1 MDKKPLFG
9 PGNLLAMPFRAL
21 NLPFKKYREY
31 YGTPKKEEEYQ
42 GTILQKERVKKL
54 IQLILKG
61 KNLEKKDQKFMD
73 MFNDFLTSEGH
84 HPIDQTGVNMK
95 CDDPKNCTQYFYKSS
110 GSKRKPIVDVP
121 EEDETQEDEKN
132 FYVGKFNIYFYD
144 NLFAM
149 DRKKILF
156 QKYGSYGISFLGK
169 DSSKGTNNFYFT
181 TSRLPED
188 HYLVFKTK
196 YKDPINKNVYYSV
209 YQDNRKKPFKEPFH
223 LGDISAKI
231 YTKK

>member
-42 GTILQKERVKKL
+42 GTFLQKERVKK
-54 IQLILKG
+54 IIPLILRG
-61 KNLEKKDQKFMD
+61 KNIDKKDQKFMD

-95 CDDPKNCTQYFYKSS
+95 CDDSNNCTQYFYKSS
-110 GSKRKPIVDVP
+110 GTKRKKIVSEPESDEETKDNDV
-121 EEDETQEDEKN
+121 N
-132 FYVGKFNIYFYD
+132 KFNIYFYTD
-144 NLFAM
+144 LLGM
-149 DRKKILF
+149 DKKKILF
-156 QKYGSYGISFLGK
+156 LKNGDYGLSFLGK
-169 DSSKGTNNFYFT
+169 DSSKGTNDFYFKT
-181 TSRLPED
+181 TRLPKD
-188 HYLVFKTK
+188 HFLIFKTK
-196 YKDPINKNVYYSV
+196 YKNPINRNAYYSV
-209 YQDNRKKPFKEPFH
+209 YQDNSVVHFREPFY